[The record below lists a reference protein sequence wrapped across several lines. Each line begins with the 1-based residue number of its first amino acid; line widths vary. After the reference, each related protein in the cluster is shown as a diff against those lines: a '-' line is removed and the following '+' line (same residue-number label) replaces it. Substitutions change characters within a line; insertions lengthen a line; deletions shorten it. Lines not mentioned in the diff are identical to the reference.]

1 MSPLVRFPNISPK
14 CCHQNMRFRW
24 DNKLI
29 SFKKKEKKFNIPQK
43 DMVLS
48 VGIKRKVKLEP

>member
-1 MSPLVRFPNISPK
+1 
-14 CCHQNMRFRW
+14 MRFRW

-29 SFKKKEKKFNIPQK
+29 SFKKKKEKKFNIPQK